1 MDTTNIENYEL
12 YHSFLRKGEQ
22 RKKHKYIARIGESPK
37 YRYFYTNAEYQ
48 AYLKMKNSMDRL
60 RQTFANTSN
69 YLQNTNFIN
78 SGQKAI
84 NSLLTR
90 TKHLVNGTLKSSS
103 TNQKVGTSAKVSNE
117 GNALSKASLLKKTS
131 KEWQPVKGI
140 KISDKTAKKVM
151 DEIKRIS
158 SITIGNVNKLTKP
171 LINKNI
177 NTKKLSALT
186 NENTINSIEPN
197 KKTNSEAFEKAK
209 KIAEDWNNS
218 IKSMLTQMNS
228 AAPKSFSDLKK
239 KTNNKLS
246 QTEDMSRVNPYYK
259 EDDGYGT
266 NCGYCTLAYELRR
279 RGYDVEAARNSS
291 GIGTQTVDIYDWYT
305 HKNSQLSTIDKIKYN
320 AKKNHTKKEIA
331 EYKYPGLKY
340 FPTNEYTSKDVEK
353 EILKQGEGAR
363 GQFLVNW
370 SVGNSGHSVAY
381 EVKNGNVYLRD
392 CQINKT
398 YNVEDLFKRSSSV
411 YFFRT
416 DNEEIKESTLKYV
429 RNKSTDT
436 KNDGKAKT
444 TPSALSEKY
453 EAAGYNVYS
462 FKDENG
468 NYSYKVKL
476 GDGDYLIIDGESGQ
490 ISQSNE

>member
-1 MDTTNIENYEL
+1 MDTNIENYDL

-48 AYLKMKNSMDRL
+48 AYLKMKNGMDRL
-60 RQTFANTSN
+60 RQTISNTSN

-84 NSLLTR
+84 NSLLSR
-90 TKHLVNGTLKSSS
+90 TKHLVNGTLKPSS
-103 TNQKVGTSAKVSNE
+103 TNQKVGTGAKVSNE

-131 KEWQPVKGI
+131 KELQPVKGI

-158 SITIGNVNKLTKP
+158 SITIGNVNKLTKS

-197 KKTNSEAFEKAK
+197 NKTNSEAFKKAK

-218 IKSMLTQMNS
+218 IKSMLNQMNS

-246 QTEDMSRVNPYYK
+246 PTEDMSRVNPYYK
-259 EDDGYGT
+259 EDDGYTT
-266 NCGYCTLAYELRR
+266 NCTSCTLAYELRR
-279 RGYDVEAARNSS
+279 RGYDVEAGRNST
-291 GIGTQTVDIYDWYT
+291 GIGISTKDVYDWYS

-320 AKKNHTKKEIA
+320 AKKTHTKKEEI

-363 GQFLVNW
+363 GQFIVEW
-370 SVGNSGHSVAY
+370 SNGTGGHSVAY
-381 EVKNGNVYLRD
+381 EVKNGSVYLRD
-392 CQINKT
+392 CQNNKT
-398 YNVEDLFKRSSSV
+398 QKVDDLYKYSSNVH
-411 YFFRT
+411 FFRT
-416 DNEEIKESTLKYV
+416 DNEQINESALKNV

-444 TPSALSEKY
+444 TPSALSNKY
-453 EAAGYNVYS
+453 EAAGYDVYS

-490 ISQSNE
+490 ISQSNG